1 MEAPRAT
8 TSPCSGGWN
17 VLVTAR
23 EGTPRQLRG
32 ALSRLARLRRSG
44 FRNVFLARIDDPE
57 AFLAAV
63 AVLCTTRPMLEGWLG
78 KIVPVE
84 RTFPVEPA
92 TFRARLEAE
101 ATHFLDRLVGR
112 SFHVRIERRGHKGLI
127 DTHDCEQT
135 LGAYLCDALER
146 RGAHPVVE
154 FGDPDVVLAVELVGD
169 TAGMALLT
177 REQRARFP
185 FVKVE

>member
-1 MEAPRAT
+1 MEAAPTRSPR
-8 TSPCSGGWN
+8 SGGWN

-32 ALSRLARLRRSG
+32 ALSRLVRLARSG
-44 FRNVFLARIDDPE
+44 FRNVFLAHVDDPD

-63 AVLCTTRPMLEGWLG
+63 AELRAARPMLDGWLG

-92 TFRARLEAE
+92 AFQARLEAE
-101 ATHFLDRLVGR
+101 ATHFLDRLAGR
-112 SFHVRIERRGHKGLI
+112 SFHVRIERRGHKGHI
-127 DTHDCEQT
+127 DTHACEQA
-135 LGAYLCDALER
+135 LGAHLWEALER
-146 RGAHPVVE
+146 RGAHPVIDFE
-154 FGDPDVVLAVELVGD
+154 DPDVVLAVELVGD
-169 TAGMALLT
+169 TAGMALVT
-177 REQRARFP
+177 RERRTRFP